1 MPDYAP
7 ANRFEGSSSSWM
19 LKLGFVWGGELVSVL
34 TSSIL
39 QMGFI
44 WHITFVT
51 NSASMLSLAS
61 LAGFLPLALF
71 GIWAEYSGQSIRFV
85 RSHHVVGVAV
95 GTRRLLALRR
105 CCGSSCMVCWS
116 GRGDGCARRD
126 HMGDSEHPA
135 CRSASR

>member
-39 QMGFI
+39 QIGFI
-44 WHITFVT
+44 WHITFTT

-61 LAGFLPLALF
+61 LVGFLPLALF
-71 GIWAEYSGQSIRFV
+71 GIWAEYSVCTEPSCRGRCRWDSPAPRSSQMLWELLHGLLERARRWLCSP
-85 RSHHVVGVAV
+85 RSHGRFRAS
-95 GTRRLLALRR
+95 GMSKRLT
-105 CCGSSCMVCWS
+105 VI
-116 GRGDGCARRD
+116 
-126 HMGDSEHPA
+126 
-135 CRSASR
+135 